1 MNHMP
6 TPDDPNWK
14 EYWRQREKDKAHQNL
29 TRVDKKKARKRFHK
43 KNRRDAKQILTDQE
57 D

>member
-6 TPDDPNWK
+6 TPDDRNWK
-14 EYWRQREKDKAHQNL
+14 EYWRQREKDKTHQSL
-29 TRVDKKKARKRFHK
+29 TRQDKKSARKRFHK
-43 KNRRDAKQILTDQE
+43 KNRQESKQIFSDQE